1 MADLIELEQWEEGI
15 YQLEEDDPVLGG
27 PGGVSNL
34 QARLL
39 ANRTAWL
46 KAQIEAA
53 LAAID
58 GFDADPTLPT
68 GSVIYVPRA
77 TAPAGSIKANGP
89 LLSRITYAD
98 LWAYAQASGNIVSE
112 AAWADR
118 PGSFSTGDGA
128 NTFRAPLITGLVI
141 RGFHDGLGTY
151 ESDTG
156 RALGSYQGD
165 AIRNITGTFRSEV
178 NSGGYD
184 DATGPFTRSGSAG
197 IHGASQY
204 SAGSRTITF
213 NAGAVVPTAAENRMR
228 NVALLP
234 VIYY

>member
-1 MADLIELEQWEEGI
+1 MADLIEIVQWEDGI

-34 QARLL
+34 QARML

-46 KAQIEAA
+46 KEQIEAA

-58 GFDADPTLPT
+58 DFDADPMLPT
-68 GSVIYVPRA
+68 GSIIYVPSSS
-77 TAPAGSIKANGP
+77 APPGSIKATGP
-89 LLSRITYAD
+89 LLSRVTYAG
-98 LWAYAQASGNIVSE
+98 LWAYAQASGNLVSE

-118 PGSFSTGDGA
+118 PGSFSTGDGT
-128 NTFRAPLITGLVI
+128 NTFRAPLIAGLVI
-141 RGFHDGLGTY
+141 KGFHDGLGTY
-151 ESDTG
+151 ETDTA
-156 RALGSYQGD
+156 RALGSFQGD
-165 AIRNITGTFRSEV
+165 AIRNITGTFYNDA
-178 NSGGYD
+178 NSGGYV
-184 DATGPFTRSGSAG
+184 DATGPFSRSGSGG

-204 SAGSRTITF
+204 AAGSRQITF
-213 NAGAVVPTAAENRMR
+213 NAGAVVPTAADNRVR